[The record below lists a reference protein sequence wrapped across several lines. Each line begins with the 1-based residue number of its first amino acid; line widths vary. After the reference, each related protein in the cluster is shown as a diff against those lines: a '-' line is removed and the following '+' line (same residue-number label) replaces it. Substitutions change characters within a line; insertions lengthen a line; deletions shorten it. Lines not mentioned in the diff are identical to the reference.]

1 MAMDAVHEQ
10 AYASHDRTGT
20 AHLDVIE
27 VEASREP
34 RWRAFVEGRPEAL
47 VYHHPAWIEVL
58 AETYGYA
65 EASLAAIDPDGALVG
80 ILPMF
85 RQRGLLSGRRLTSL
99 PHTPHAGPIGDPE
112 AATALLDAAVDVARE
127 DPRVRLQIKSPRA
140 DLAELAPRVEQEP
153 WEPTF
158 VLSLPDD
165 VGALRFGSSKNHTRI
180 KGKVTAA
187 ARKGVAVRRAD
198 SDADL
203 RAWYRLYLATM
214 RRHAVPP
221 RPYRFFEVAWRVL
234 EPIGIMRVLLAEQGN
249 GSSATL
255 VAGSVF
261 LMANATVIYRFNG
274 SRREMLN
281 LHPNDAIQWQAIH
294 DAAREG
300 FRRYDFGEVEIGN
313 DGLAM
318 FKSKWGAVS
327 EPLFRYG
334 YPAARE
340 LERGV
345 LRRNSLVR
353 RTAQAVWRRLPLS
366 ATEAIGDQLYKR
378 L

>member
-1 MAMDAVHEQ
+1 M
-10 AYASHDRTGT
+10 
-20 AHLDVIE
+20 
-27 VEASREP
+27 
-34 RWRAFVEGRPEAL
+34 
-47 VYHHPAWIEVL
+47 
-58 AETYGYA
+58 
-65 EASLAAIDPDGALVG
+65 
-80 ILPMF
+80 
-85 RQRGLLSGRRLTSL
+85 LSGPKIRSM
-99 PHTPHAGPIGDPE
+99 
-112 AATALLDAAVDVARE
+112 
-127 DPRVRLQIKSPRA
+127 
-140 DLAELAPRVEQEP
+140 LAM
-153 WEPTF
+153 
-158 VLSLPDD
+158 
-165 VGALRFGSSKNHTRI
+165 N
-180 KGKVTAA
+180 
-187 ARKGVAVRRAD
+187 
-198 SDADL
+198 
-203 RAWYRLYLATM
+203 YRG
-214 RRHAVPP
+214 
-221 RPYRFFEVAWRVL
+221 PYRIRVSRAP
-234 EPIGIMRVLLAEQGN
+234 EPEI
-249 GSSATL
+249 
-255 VAGSVF
+255 
-261 LMANATVIYRFNG
+261 
-274 SRREMLN
+274 

>member
-1 MAMDAVHEQ
+1 MDAVHEQ
-10 AYASHDRTGT
+10 ATAFDDRAGT
-20 AHLDVIE
+20 AHLEVVE
-27 VEASREP
+27 VEATREP
-34 RWRAFVEGRPEAL
+34 RWRAFVQERPEAL

-58 AETYGYA
+58 AESYDYA
-65 EASLAAIDPDGALVG
+65 ENSLAAIDRDGALRG
-80 ILPMF
+80 ILPLF
-85 RQRGLLSGRRLTSL
+85 RRRGLLSGRRLTSL
-99 PHTPHAGPIGDPE
+99 PHTPHAGPIGDTH
-112 AATALLDAAVDVARE
+112 AVAALLNAAVDLASG

-140 DLAELAPRVEQEP
+140 DLATLAPRIEREP
-153 WEPTF
+153 WEPTY

-165 VGALRFGSSKNHTRI
+165 VEALRFGSSRNHTRV
-180 KGKVTAA
+180 KGKVTQAT
-187 ARKGVAVRRAD
+187 RKGVAVRSAE
-198 SDADL
+198 SDTDL

-234 EPIGIMRVLLAEQGN
+234 RPPGMMRVLVAEQGS
-249 GSSATL
+249 GPAATL

-261 LMANATVIYRFNG
+261 LLANETVIYRFNG
-274 SRREMLN
+274 SRRELLN
-281 LHPNDAIQWQAIH
+281 LHPNDAIQWHAIH
-294 DAAREG
+294 EATREG

-313 DGLAM
+313 EGLAM

-334 YPAARE
+334 YPAAHE

-345 LRRNSLVR
+345 LRRNGLVR
-353 RTAQAVWRRLPLS
+353 SAAQAVWRRLPLS